1 MYKIICDKCG
11 KEIVNGEEKVIVS
24 PKQNNEGTLF
34 EKEVMCEECEKVYYP
49 YFAIPW
55 NDN

>member
-1 MYKIICDKCG
+1 MLIAEF
-11 KEIVNGEEKVIVS
+11 KETIFVS
-24 PKQNNEGTLF
+24 PRKIDEGTLF
-34 EKEVMCEECEKVYYP
+34 EKEVMCEKCEKIYYP

>member
-24 PKQNNEGTLF
+24 PHQTDEGTLF
-34 EKEVMCEECEKVYYP
+34 EKEVMCEECEKIYYP
-49 YFAIPW
+49 YFATPW

>member
-1 MYKIICDKCG
+1 MCKIICDKCG

-24 PKQNNEGTLF
+24 PHQTNEGTLF

-49 YFAIPW
+49 YFAISW

>member
-11 KEIVNGEEKVIVS
+11 KEIPDGEEKVIVS
-24 PKQNNEGTLF
+24 PHQTDDGTLF
-34 EKEVMCEECEKVYYP
+34 EKEIMCAECEKIHYP

-55 NDN
+55 DNN

>member
-1 MYKIICDKCG
+1 MCKIICDKCG

-24 PKQNNEGTLF
+24 PHQTDEGTLF
-34 EKEVMCEECEKVYYP
+34 EKEVMCEECEKIYYP

>member
-24 PKQNNEGTLF
+24 PHQNNEGTLF
-34 EKEVMCEECEKVYYP
+34 EKEVMCEECERVYYP

>member
-11 KEIVNGEEKVIVS
+11 KEIPDREEKVIVS
-24 PKQNNEGTLF
+24 PHQTDDGTLF
-34 EKEVMCEECEKVYYP
+34 EKEIMCAECEKIHYP

-55 NDN
+55 DNN

>member
-24 PKQNNEGTLF
+24 PHQTDEGTLF
-34 EKEVMCEECEKVYYP
+34 KKEVMCEEREKIYYP

-55 NDN
+55 NNN